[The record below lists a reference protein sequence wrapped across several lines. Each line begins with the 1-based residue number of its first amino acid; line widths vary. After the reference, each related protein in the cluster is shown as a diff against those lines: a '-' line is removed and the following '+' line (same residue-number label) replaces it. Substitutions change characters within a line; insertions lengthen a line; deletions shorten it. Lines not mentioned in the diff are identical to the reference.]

1 MKVKFKP
8 EELVEICRLHELYLK
23 GDTNGVRADLRYA
36 NLENA
41 DLSHADLENA
51 DLRCAD
57 LDC

>member
-41 DLSHADLENA
+41 DLENA